1 MKIEMSCDG
10 LNPAFTTGATGDLSQ
25 EEIFDEPLESSVMK
39 TATRGRPQKTDFSKS
54 GSYLGAAVGG
64 LAYGMTYPITF
75 ADGPLPVVDALWWGG
90 FTASVRKGYSIGGT
104 IGKGLDLA
112 VAFFD

>member
-10 LNPAFTTGATGDLSQ
+10 INPAFTTGATGDISRSTIPSFEQ
-25 EEIFDEPLESSVMK
+25 IEKKARTS
-39 TATRGRPQKTDFSKS
+39 RPQSTNFSET

-64 LAYGMTYPITF
+64 LAYGVTYPITF
-75 ADGPLPVVDALWWGG
+75 ADGPLPVVDAVWWGG
-90 FTASVRKGYSIGGT
+90 FTVAVRKGYSYGGT

>member
-1 MKIEMSCDG
+1 MSCDG
-10 LNPAFTTGATGDLSQ
+10 LNPAFITGATGDLSQ
-25 EEIFDEPLESSVMK
+25 EIILEPLESPVMK
-39 TATRGRPQKTDFSKS
+39 TASRARPQKTNFSKS

-64 LAYGMTYPITF
+64 LAYGVTYPITF

-90 FTASVRKGYSIGGT
+90 FSASVRKGYSYGGT

-112 VAFFD
+112 VAYFD